1 MALGQQIRQVRLDA
15 GLSQRQLCGG
25 LITRNMLSQI
35 ENGNA
40 RPSMDTL
47 QQLAQRLGKPV
58 SYFLEETPGKLPNQ
72 AVLEEARAAA
82 ASQRLEI
89 LQRYQAPDPLF
100 DPERW
105 LLEALTCL
113 ELAGNAIAEQK
124 LTYAR
129 TLLEQAKTAGEKTPY
144 YTRETEQRRLLLCF
158 EAGIPATELAP
169 RLASVDTTL
178 LLLASNALEN
188 DSPGD
193 AGRFLDAAAQR
204 TPCWHYLRGRVW
216 EALADH
222 KQAANHY
229 LLAQAYDPL
238 LVYGCLERCYLA
250 MGDYKQAYFYAC
262 KQR

>member
-15 GLSQRQLCGG
+15 GLSQRQLCEG

-100 DPERW
+100 DLERW

-129 TLLEQAKTAGEKTPY
+129 TLLEQAKTAGEKTP
-144 YTRETEQRRLLLCF
+144 
-158 EAGIPATELAP
+158 
-169 RLASVDTTL
+169 
-178 LLLASNALEN
+178 
-188 DSPGD
+188 
-193 AGRFLDAAAQR
+193 
-204 TPCWHYLRGRVW
+204 
-216 EALADH
+216 
-222 KQAANHY
+222 
-229 LLAQAYDPL
+229 
-238 LVYGCLERCYLA
+238 
-250 MGDYKQAYFYAC
+250 
-262 KQR
+262 